1 MGRMSSG
8 FFGDE
13 AEITLGFPSCDLV
26 EGEGLGDLPLTP
38 VVLIDKLAS
47 ILIRLLIVG
56 ERAIIPKLILT
67 VLTHLDAED
76 LAAVVVA
83 HGYIIGQGAQDLNR
97 NLKKSGER
105 WVVGAIALLS
115 LSIHYYRPGAS
126 INLEKP
132 PENIA
137 LLGLLRTGSAPR
149 CIHQLL

>member
-8 FFGDE
+8 FIGDE

-97 NLKKSGER
+97 NLKKFGQR
-105 WVVGAIALLS
+105 RVVGAIALLS

-137 LLGLLRTGSAPR
+137 LMGLLRTGSAPR

>member
-26 EGEGLGDLPLTP
+26 EGEGIGDHPVLPIM
-38 VVLIDKLAS
+38 LIDKLAS
-47 ILIRLLIVG
+47 VLIRLLIVG
-56 ERAIIPKLILT
+56 ERAIVPKLILT
-67 VLTHLDAED
+67 VLTHHDAED
-76 LAAVVVA
+76 LAVAVVA
-83 HGYIIGQGAQDLNR
+83 HSIIIGQGAQDLNR
-97 NLKKSGER
+97 NLKKFGQR
-105 WVVGAIALLS
+105 RVVGAIALLS

-137 LLGLLRTGSAPR
+137 Y
-149 CIHQLL
+149 